1 MNDMSFSNKD
11 IVFVTTKDNA
21 YVGEI
26 KGIIEEDI
34 HLDIDIISSKHPMSS
49 SASTSIKNIK
59 AKFGSGHKLKEE
71 YKDYFR

>member
-26 KGIIEEDI
+26 KEVKDI
-34 HLDIDIISSKHPMSS
+34 HIDIDIISSKHPMSS